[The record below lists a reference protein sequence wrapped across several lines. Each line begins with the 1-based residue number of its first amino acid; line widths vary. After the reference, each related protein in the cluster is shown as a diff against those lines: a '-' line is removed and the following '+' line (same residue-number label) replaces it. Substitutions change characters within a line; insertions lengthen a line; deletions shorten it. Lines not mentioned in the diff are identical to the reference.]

1 MGWGGFWFWDP
12 VENISLMPWI
22 SLTALLHCILVLNK
36 RSALGSWSIILSIT
50 TFTLS
55 LCGTFLVRSGILN
68 SVHTF
73 ANDPERGLY
82 ILLFLFFIIFMSLII
97 YFFYEEKLNFSNK
110 GFGLITKES
119 HILINNW
126 FLMYFLSVILIG
138 TVYPIFLEVI
148 ANQKISV
155 GPPFFNKLIIP
166 FLIPFLIFMSI
177 GPNLA
182 WIKSKKFE
190 KKFILFLFLI
200 INLILSYLI
209 LNLIGKTQLTLI
221 LLLTA
226 SFYLFFISFKDLLK
240 KGHKN
245 PSQVI
250 SHFGFSLLILSIILN
265 ALFSKEIITNLK
277 VGEQVQFQNNKIIF
291 KRIDVSSE
299 TNYEKITGLFIIK
312 DQKNLSEQFLPEI
325 RIYNQPQVITSEAF
339 IKTSIFKDRF
349 LVINPIKDKTYFNVR
364 YQEKPLM
371 IWIWISTIL
380 IIIGGSINFLKNEK

>member
-1 MGWGGFWFWDP
+1 QQIIIFGFLIFLIFTSNPFSEVFPIPKEGLGLNPILQDPILAIHPPVLYIGYVSTSIIFSSSLSSIILGNVNSSWAGHIKKWIIGTWIFLTGGILLGSIWAYYELGWGGFWFWDP

-55 LCGTFLVRSGILN
+55 ICGTFLVRSGILN

-110 GFGLITKES
+110 SFGLITKES

-209 LNLIGKTQLTLI
+209 LNLIGKTQLTSI
-221 LLLTA
+221 LLLAA

-240 KGHKN
+240 
-245 PSQVI
+245 Q
-250 SHFGFSLLILSIILN
+250 
-265 ALFSKEIITNLK
+265 
-277 VGEQVQFQNNKIIF
+277 
-291 KRIDVSSE
+291 KRI
-299 TNYEKITGLFIIK
+299 EKK
-312 DQKNLSEQFLPEI
+312 
-325 RIYNQPQVITSEAF
+325 
-339 IKTSIFKDRF
+339 
-349 LVINPIKDKTYFNVR
+349 
-364 YQEKPLM
+364 
-371 IWIWISTIL
+371 L
-380 IIIGGSINFLKNEK
+380 IV

>member
-1 MGWGGFWFWDP
+1 M
-12 VENISLMPWI
+12 
-22 SLTALLHCILVLNK
+22 
-36 RSALGSWSIILSIT
+36 
-50 TFTLS
+50 
-55 LCGTFLVRSGILN
+55 
-68 SVHTF
+68 
-73 ANDPERGLY
+73 
-82 ILLFLFFIIFMSLII
+82 
-97 YFFYEEKLNFSNK
+97 
-110 GFGLITKES
+110 
-119 HILINNW
+119 
-126 FLMYFLSVILIG
+126 
-138 TVYPIFLEVI
+138 
-148 ANQKISV
+148 
-155 GPPFFNKLIIP
+155 
-166 FLIPFLIFMSI
+166 
-177 GPNLA
+177 
-182 WIKSKKFE
+182 
-190 KKFILFLFLI
+190 I

-209 LNLIGKTQLTLI
+209 LNLICKTQLTLI

-245 PSQVI
+245 SSQVI

-312 DQKNLSEQFLPEI
+312 DQKNISEQFLPEI
-325 RIYNQPQVITSEAF
+325 RIYNQPQVITSEAY
-339 IKTSIFKDRF
+339 IKTSIF

-380 IIIGGSINFLKNEK
+380 IIIGGSINFFKNEK

>member
-1 MGWGGFWFWDP
+1 
-12 VENISLMPWI
+12 MPWI

-55 LCGTFLVRSGILN
+55 ICGTFLVRSGILN

-190 KKFILFLFLI
+190 KKFILFFFLI

-209 LNLIGKTQLTLI
+209 LNLIGKTKLTSI
-221 LLLTA
+221 LLLAA

-245 PSQVI
+245 SSQVI

-291 KRIDVSSE
+291 KTIDVSSE

-312 DQKNLSEQFLPEI
+312 DPKNISEQFSPEI